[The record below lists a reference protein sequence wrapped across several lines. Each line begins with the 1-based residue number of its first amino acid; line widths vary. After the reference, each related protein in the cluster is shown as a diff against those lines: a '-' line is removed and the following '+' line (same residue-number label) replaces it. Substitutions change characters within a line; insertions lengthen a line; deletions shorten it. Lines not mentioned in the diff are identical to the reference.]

1 MPRKKSEPSL
11 TAVSVARELEEAIG
25 ALRALSSQVSE
36 GRFQRTRRRL
46 VKQLRKLD
54 GVLAGLQRAV
64 LTPNVGEHVVDSVR
78 TELGTLLT
86 RLQAVASADP
96 AKADLKDVRRAT
108 KQARLTI
115 AAQIDPEPAA

>member
-1 MPRKKSEPSL
+1 MPRKKSEPAL
-11 TAVSVARELEEAIG
+11 TAVSVARELEEGIG
-25 ALRALSSQVSE
+25 ALRAFSSQVSE

-54 GVLAGLQRAV
+54 AVLAGVQRAV
-64 LTPNVGEHVVDSVR
+64 LTPNVSDQVVDLVR
-78 TELGTLLT
+78 SELAALLA
-86 RLQAVASADP
+86 RLQAVATSDP

-115 AAQIDPEPAA
+115 SAQLDPGPAA